1 LIMGTGLNLSERL
14 VSPGELVTLVKRD
27 ELDIHSISISSLVQS
42 WIDAVGNR
50 ESFDALFAIFDA
62 VTVLMS
68 IKLCTLLP
76 TFEIGADAEE
86 VEQTERAEDI
96 DWIYTLRDELRER
109 ESYAHSLF
117 SRPPI
122 AQETVFGEVDPN
134 ALYRLA
140 EEIIAKYRAKPSVEL
155 QKETINIGQRRREI
169 EREISV
175 KGRMN
180 LRVVLE
186 REKSL
191 LGMIVTFAVV
201 LEIAKQGK
209 IKLLQRTPFGNIW
222 IEWRG

>member
-1 LIMGTGLNLSERL
+1 M

-109 ESYAHSLF
+109 ERYAHSLF